1 MNKYIRRSLGVTTLV
16 GNINE
21 EMWKWFEHTEKN
33 NNDEIVKNRD
43 QIRVEENYERGK
55 PKKRWME
62 VIRGDMKA
70 FGVNMVRDR
79 EEVDRK
85 EMSNR
90 RHLGWD
96 KA

>member
-1 MNKYIRRSLGVTTLV
+1 MNKYMRRSLGVTTLA

-21 EMWKWFEHTEKN
+21 KMWKWFEHTEKN

-43 QIRVEENYERGK
+43 RIRVEENYERGK

-62 VIRGDMKA
+62 FIRGDMKA

-85 EMSNR
+85 EMSN
-90 RHLGWD
+90 
-96 KA
+96 